1 VDAPFADPDHDEPP
15 LTRPIGRIP
24 PWATGRRAEGGDH
37 ERAGTAPPHDES
49 ALPERTRRP
58 ARVRIPGERY
68 FRDGDR
74 VQHAHFGTG
83 VVVTSKLTRSDE
95 EVTIAFVGV
104 GVKTLAAS
112 LANLEIV

>member
-1 VDAPFADPDHDEPP
+1 MPQFRAASECA
-15 LTRPIGRIP
+15 RP
-24 PWATGRRAEGGDH
+24 
-37 ERAGTAPPHDES
+37 S
-49 ALPERTRRP
+49 L
-58 ARVRIPGERY
+58 RIPGERY

>member
-1 VDAPFADPDHDEPP
+1 
-15 LTRPIGRIP
+15 
-24 PWATGRRAEGGDH
+24 
-37 ERAGTAPPHDES
+37 
-49 ALPERTRRP
+49 
-58 ARVRIPGERY
+58 
-68 FRDGDR
+68 

-95 EVTIAFVGV
+95 EVTIAFAGV

>member
-1 VDAPFADPDHDEPP
+1 VK
-15 LTRPIGRIP
+15 
-24 PWATGRRAEGGDH
+24 EGEH
-37 ERAGTAPPHDES
+37 QPSEITPPHEQS
-49 ALPERTRRP
+49 TVPERTTKM